1 MSVELHFKHA
11 SPVSGFMKV
20 QNCAFL
26 GINLHFILVSTLCHL
41 RKKEP
46 HSCFSNTIEGRL
58 KVIADFLESEFL

>member
-26 GINLHFILVSTLCHL
+26 GINLHFILVSTLFQLC
-41 RKKEP
+41 
-46 HSCFSNTIEGRL
+46 
-58 KVIADFLESEFL
+58 VISGKRNHTPVSVIPSRAG